1 MPAQPAQPAQ
11 PAVPDIPATPSQHP
25 IQPTASSRSEVAPFY
40 VMDVLAAAQERQRTC
55 GDALFLCVGQPS
67 TPAPRAAIARARA
80 DLEGQVLGYTAA
92 VGTPELRETIA
103 EFHRRTYGTQTTAA
117 EVVITTGSSGGFVAL
132 FLAALDVGDDIVLAR
147 PGYPAYRN
155 TLQAL
160 GANIVEI
167 DCGAETRFQLTVAHL
182 EALPRVPKAV
192 IVTSPDNPTGTIID
206 ADELR
211 AIARWCEERG
221 CLLIS
226 DEIYHGITYGR
237 KCASAREFSDAAV
250 VVGSVSKYFS
260 MTGWRVGWLIVPE
273 WLRAPLDRL
282 EANLTVCPPAISQA
296 AAVEAFTPESIAE
309 LDSHVTRY
317 ARNRDV
323 LLDGLPRVGLGNIAP
338 PDGGFYIYANI
349 AGLYDDPSTAD
360 SMTWAREL
368 LSATGVAVAPGI
380 DFDTVHGHEWVRL
393 CFAGETAEMAE
404 AVRRIGEFTGR
415 G

>member
-1 MPAQPAQPAQ
+1 MNADSQPQHQPL
-11 PAVPDIPATPSQHP
+11 
-25 IQPTASSRSEVAPFY
+25 ASLASRRSEVAPFH
-40 VMDVLAAAQERQRTC
+40 VMDVLAAAQERQRTH

-67 TPAPRAAIARARA
+67 TPAPMPAIARARQ
-80 DLEGQVLGYTAA
+80 DLDSQVLGYTAA

-103 EFHRRTYGTQTTAA
+103 AWHNQTYGTHTTAA
-117 EVVITTGSSGGFVAL
+117 DVIITTGSSGGFVAL

-155 TLQAL
+155 TLEAL

-167 DCGAETRFQLTVAHL
+167 DCGPETRFQLTVEHL
-182 EALPRVPKAV
+182 ENLPRVPKAV

-206 ADELR
+206 AAELK
-211 AIARWCEERG
+211 AIAAWCEQHD

-296 AAVEAFTPESIAE
+296 AAVAAFSPEAIAE
-309 LDSHVTRY
+309 LNSHVERY

-323 LLDGLPRVGLGNIAP
+323 LLDGLPRVGLDNIAP

-349 AGLYDDPSTAD
+349 AGLYDDPSHVD

-368 LSATGVAVAPGI
+368 LAATGVAVAPGI
-380 DFDTVHGHEWVRL
+380 DFDTENGHEWVRL
-393 CFAGETAEMAE
+393 CFAGETDDMVDAI
-404 AVRRIGEFTGR
+404 RRIGEFTGR

>member
-1 MPAQPAQPAQ
+1 
-11 PAVPDIPATPSQHP
+11 
-25 IQPTASSRSEVAPFY
+25 
-40 VMDVLAAAQERQRTC
+40 MDVLALAQERQRTH
-55 GDALFLCVGQPS
+55 GDALFLCVGQPA
-67 TPAPRAAIARARA
+67 TAAPAAAIARARS
-80 DLEGQVLGYTAA
+80 DLANQVLGYTAA

-103 EFHRRTYGTQTTAA
+103 AWHREKYGTATEAA
-117 EVVITTGSSGGFVAL
+117 DVVITTGSSGGFVAL

-167 DCGAETRFQLTVAHL
+167 DCGPETRFQFTTQHL

-211 AIARWCEERG
+211 AIAKWCEQHD

-282 EANLTVCPPAISQA
+282 EANLTVCPPAISQE
-296 AAVEAFTPESIAE
+296 AAVEAFSAESIAE
-309 LDSHVTRY
+309 LNSHVTRY

-323 LLDGLPRVGLGNIAP
+323 LLEGLPRVGLGNIAP

-349 AGLYDDPSTAD
+349 AGLYDDPSSVD
-360 SMTWAREL
+360 SMAWARAL
-368 LSATGVAVAPGI
+368 LAATGVAVAPGI
-380 DFDTVHGHEWVRL
+380 DFDTENGHEWVRL
-393 CFAGETAEMAE
+393 CFAGETSEMEE
-404 AVRRIGEFTGR
+404 AVRRIGAFTGR

>member
-1 MPAQPAQPAQ
+1 
-11 PAVPDIPATPSQHP
+11 
-25 IQPTASSRSEVAPFY
+25 
-40 VMDVLAAAQERQRTC
+40 MDVLAAAQERQRTH
-55 GDALFLCVGQPS
+55 GDALLLCVGQPA
-67 TPAPRAAIARARA
+67 TAAPQGVIRRARA
-80 DLEGQVLGYTAA
+80 DLEAQVLGYTAA
-92 VGTPELRETIA
+92 VGTPELRGTIA
-103 EFHRRTYGTQTTAA
+103 DWHRDTYGTSTTA
-117 EVVITTGSSGGFVAL
+117 EDVVITTGSSGGFVAL
-132 FLAALDVGDDIVLAR
+132 FLAALDAGDDIVLAR

-160 GANIVEI
+160 GANIIEI
-167 DCGAETRFQLTVAHL
+167 DCGPETRFQLTVAHL

-211 AIARWCEERG
+211 AIAQWCETHG

-237 KCASAREFSDAAV
+237 QCSSAREFSDAAV

-260 MTGWRVGWLIVPE
+260 MTGWRIGWLIVPE

-296 AAVEAFTPESIAE
+296 AAVEAFSAESLAE
-309 LDSHVTRY
+309 LNSHVERY

-323 LLDGLPRVGLGNIAP
+323 LLDGLPAVGLGNIAP

-349 AGLYDDPSTAD
+349 AGLYDDPTAVD
-360 SMTWAREL
+360 SMAWARDL
-368 LSATGVAVAPGI
+368 LAATGVAVAPGI
-380 DFDTVHGHEWVRL
+380 DFDTEHGHEWVRL
-393 CFAGETAEMAE
+393 CFAGQTAEMEE
-404 AVRRIGEFTGR
+404 AVRRIGAFTGR
-415 G
+415 S